1 MKKRN
6 ILIIAIIV
14 LLVVVLLFP
23 FKINRLKDGGTVE
36 YKALLYKL
44 TDYHKFGTDTEYVEG
59 IKFEILGKEI
69 FNNLTMH
76 HIERNPE
83 TDKKVKLKDL
93 KITAKNVDTT
103 KLVKFDGVL
112 YGKSNA
118 LIDYAGDLNKSIG
131 KIDFLIGEEYM
142 PELNGETNC
151 KEIFNASVL
160 EANGKSLVL
169 NVDNVAI
176 LFESIDKENIKKLNS
191 EDENTEYTCGDI
203 HSFVGTVLEET
214 TKYMIVEPNEDEK
227 ERKSSDKIQINYAT
241 DHKDYLYGIGRKVII
256 QYNGA
261 IKESYPAQINTDYIL
276 TDGYENFTLT
286 VKKSENT
293 NKRKI
298 LNNTELYKNNSVFNL
313 YYYGLDEVN
322 VTIKGQTM
330 SLEKALKSGRITLDG
345 LIIKANKDF
354 PNATSYDDG
363 GSIEYHYKD
372 YSIIKVHKLDG
383 NRDVYIGI
391 PSMKLN
397 DLKL

>member
-1 MKKRN
+1 MKKKN

-14 LLVVVLLFP
+14 LLLVVLLFP

-76 HIERNPE
+76 HIEKNPE
-83 TDKKVKLKDL
+83 IDKKVKLKDL

-118 LIDYAGDLNKSIG
+118 LIDYAGDLNRSIG

-160 EANGKSLVL
+160 EANRKSMVL

-176 LFESIDKENIKKLNS
+176 LFESIDKENIKKSNGESLDNTQ
-191 EDENTEYTCGDI
+191 NTEYS
-203 HSFVGTVLEET
+203 SFVGTVLEET
-214 TKYMIVEPNEDEK
+214 TKYMIVEPNADEE
-227 ERKSSDKIQINYAT
+227 ERKSSDKIKINYGT
-241 DHKDYLYGIGRKVII
+241 DHIDYLYGVGRKVVIF
-256 QYNGA
+256 YNGF
-261 IKESYPAQINTDYIL
+261 IMESYPAQINTDNISI
-276 TDGYENFTLT
+276 DGYEDFKIE
-286 VKKSENT
+286 VKPS
-293 NKRKI
+293 NKIEAKKI
-298 LNNTELYKNNSVFNL
+298 LNNKDLSADNQDYNL
-313 YYYGLDEVN
+313 YFYGLDEVN
-322 VTIKGQTM
+322 VTVDSKKMT
-330 SLEKALKSGRITLDG
+330 LEDALKSGKMTIQG
-345 LIIKANKDF
+345 IIQKANKDF

-363 GSIEYHYKD
+363 GSVEYHYKD

-383 NRDVYIGI
+383 NRDVYIGV